1 MLDARLLAA
10 AGLLGPCELFV
21 DVGANHGFLGAYMLR
36 AGLCGRALLT
46 DISASALQ
54 RARRTLAEEGLEDR
68 AELLVQDGLQGLRLG
83 PKDGVAACGMGA
95 RTILH
100 ILQGGLPCRAVLQPN
115 VELARLRVQLASAS
129 MRIRDERIASSGG
142 RFYVLLLVEP
152 GREERPYTQREALL
166 GRFWTKDPLAEP
178 YLAWR
183 RAVAKAALEGALQGK
198 DEEKLRRAR
207 LEWEALTD
215 L

>member
-1 MLDARLLAA
+1 M
-10 AGLLGPCELFV
+10 
-21 DVGANHGFLGAYMLR
+21 
-36 AGLCGRALLT
+36 
-46 DISASALQ
+46 
-54 RARRTLAEEGLEDR
+54 
-68 AELLVQDGLQGLRLG
+68 QDGLQGLRLG
-83 PKDGVAACGMGA
+83 PKDGVAVCGMGA

-100 ILQGGLPCRAVLQPN
+100 ILQGGRPAVPCCSPMWSWPGCGFSWQAPPC
-115 VELARLRVQLASAS
+115 ASGTSAS
-129 MRIRDERIASSGG
+129 QAAAG
-142 RFYVLLLVEP
+142 RFYVLLLAEP